1 MNCSNPPPAD
11 PGPTLSPAVLVG
23 EAGESFHPAPYADPI
38 AAWMELMEVVEAL
51 CPEWPAPEHMIVRP
65 GMMRL

>member
-1 MNCSNPPPAD
+1 MSCSNPPPAD
-11 PGPTLSPAVLVG
+11 HSPTLSPAVLVG
-23 EAGESFHPAPYADPI
+23 EAGTPFNPSPHADSV

-51 CPEWPAPEHMIVRP
+51 CPRWPAPEPMIMRP